1 MHQELQNTLG
11 MAIANGSIP
20 PDTVLTLVDICDSY
34 SVSRSVARSAVGT
47 LEALGMLRA
56 KRRVGVQVL
65 PVSNWDVLS
74 PRVIAWRLQGEGRGR
89 QLHNLTAL
97 RLGVEPEAAAA
108 SAKHCDGAV
117 ARELMRLAE
126 LMQDMGTP
134 ERSEEFIEVD
144 ARYHE
149 LLMRGCGNEFF
160 AALSVPVVAAIRGRA
175 DFSSKP
181 IHPNA
186 AALQLHLDIAAA
198 IGRRDPDTAAHSVHE
213 LLSEVSEAVDL
224 DYSLGDPTGYQRRSD
239 HR

>member
-11 MAIANGSIP
+11 MAIASGSIP
-20 PDTVLTLVDICDSY
+20 TGSVLNLVDICDKY

-47 LEALGMLRA
+47 LEALGLLQA
-56 KRRVGVQVL
+56 KRRVGVQVR
-65 PVSNWDVLS
+65 PVSDWDVLS

-108 SAKHCDGAV
+108 SAKHSDGAV

-126 LMQDMGTP
+126 LMQDMGVP
-134 ERSEEFIEVD
+134 EKSAEFIEVD

-149 LLMRGCGNEFF
+149 LLMQGGGNEFF

-186 AALQLHLDIAAA
+186 AALQLHIDIASA
-198 IGRRDPDTAAHSVHE
+198 IGRRDPDTAARAIHE
-213 LLSEVSEAVDL
+213 LLSEVSESLDL
-224 DYSLGDPTGYQRRSD
+224 DYALGI
-239 HR
+239 H